1 MASSDGRNAF
11 KHFLSVSGVEK
22 LLYKE
27 GYSGGEKSR
36 LALLWALASSSKL
49 ILLDEPF
56 AFIAR
61 CDRVS
66 ILSAF
71 LDSADAFGKWVLLTS
86 HEEIDFSL
94 RNRLEPVEVNR

>member
-1 MASSDGRNAF
+1 MVGMLLNISYPFPGR
-11 KHFLSVSGVEK
+11 KM
-22 LLYKE
+22 LYKE
-27 GYSGGEKSR
+27 GYSVVKNPSCI
-36 LALLWALASSSKL
+36 LWALASSSKL